1 MISIVD
7 YDVSN
12 LASIKN
18 MLKQISFKSNITKNP
33 DEILKSKLIILPGV
47 GNFDEGIKNLRINNL
62 DKVIIEANK
71 QKKYILGIC
80 LGMHLL
86 FEKSEEGQLNGLG
99 LLKGIIKKFNANDLK
114 VQVPHMGWNYVDIN
128 KRSKFFFEHKGKL
141 KFYFAH
147 SYYVESKDSNLEV
160 GTTNYGKVF
169 CSMVENLNLL
179 GVQFHPEKSH
189 NFGKNLLK
197 NILKNVT

>member
-12 LASIKN
+12 LASIEN
-18 MLKQISFKSNITKNP
+18 MLKQIKFKAKITKNP
-33 DEILKSKLIILPGV
+33 EEILKSKLIILPGV
-47 GNFDEGIKNLRINNL
+47 GNFDEGMRNLKNNNL
-62 DKVIIEANK
+62 DKVIIESNK
-71 QKKYILGIC
+71 QKKNILGIC
-80 LGMHLL
+80 LGMQLL

-99 LLKGIIKKFNANDLK
+99 LLNGIIRKFDANKLK
-114 VQVPHMGWNYVDIN
+114 VNVPHMGWNYVDI
-128 KRSKFFFEHKGKL
+128 KKKSKFFFEYESKL

-147 SYYVESKDSNLEV
+147 SYYAECKESNLEA

-169 CSMVENLNLL
+169 CSIVENLNLF

-189 NFGKNLLK
+189 NYGEKFIKK
-197 NILKNVT
+197 YS